1 MSDLRII
8 GVEEH
13 VWTPALREL
22 QSALPYEIAGPLG
35 GPHGI
40 TERLLDV
47 DAQRLGDMDAMGVD
61 MQVLSVTTPATQVL
75 EPEDAVV
82 CAREAN
88 DLLGRVVAEN
98 PERYQAF
105 ATLPTPDP
113 PRAADE
119 LERCVVELGL
129 RGAMV
134 HGRTGDRFIDHPDFA
149 PILQRAATLG
159 VPIHLHPQRPV
170 AAVADAYYTHGL
182 PDTVAMAFSAFGW
195 GWHMETAVNAIRL
208 VISGAFEHAPG
219 LQVILGHWG
228 EMVAFYL
235 ERLDEM
241 IGFFSRDI
249 AFADTFLDHFHLAPS
264 GIQSY
269 RMLEHAIAEV
279 GADRIMYSVD
289 YPFVAPLDGSA
300 RRFLEEAPISP
311 ADKHKIGHLNVERLL
326 GLSAP

>member
-1 MSDLRII
+1 MTDLRII

-13 VWTPALREL
+13 IWTPALREL

-47 DAQRLGDMDAMGVD
+47 DEQRLRDMDAMGVD

-98 PERYQAF
+98 PERFQAF

-113 PRAADE
+113 ARAADE

-134 HGRTGDRFIDHPDFA
+134 HGRTGDRFIDHPDFT
-149 PILQRAATLG
+149 PILERAATLG
-159 VPIHLHPQRPV
+159 VPIHLHPQRPI
-170 AAVADAYYTHGL
+170 AAVADAYYTQGL

-208 VISGAFEHAPG
+208 VISGAFERAPG
-219 LQVILGHWG
+219 LQIILGHWG

-241 IGFFSRDI
+241 IGFFSHDI
-249 AFADTFLDHFHLAPS
+249 AFADIFLDHFHLAPS

-300 RRFLEEAPISP
+300 RRFLQEAPISP
-311 ADKHKIGHLNVERLL
+311 ADKHKIGHLNIERLL
-326 GLSAP
+326 GLSTP